1 MKRTVCSVLALIMAI
16 FCLCSCGKTETT
28 EGNSTTAQ
36 QVTEKNSFG
45 QDVVMSAE
53 KCGIHHAEIIIKDYG
68 TIKLELDGDSAPIT
82 VQNFMNLAKSGFYD
96 GKKFHRIMSDFMIQ
110 GGSSDGLGYKGSDP
124 CIKGEFA
131 SNGVNNPIKH
141 VRGTISMARANDY
154 NSGSSQFFIC
164 HQTSASVINLDG
176 DYAAFG
182 HVTEGIEVVD
192 KICDSVPQGYNGA
205 VEEKDMPIIEKITIT
220 D

>member
-1 MKRTVCSVLALIMAI
+1 MKKIICSVLAIAMALL
-16 FCLCSCGKTETT
+16 CLCSCGKKDAPANNNT
-28 EGNSTTAQ
+28 NQ
-36 QVTEKNSFG
+36 QVMGKNSMG
-45 QDVVMSAE
+45 QDVIMSAE
-53 KCGIHHAEIIIKDYG
+53 KCGIHHAEIDIKDYG
-68 TIKLELDGDSAPIT
+68 TIKLELDGDTAPIT
-82 VQNFMNLAKSGFYD
+82 VQNFINLAKSGFYN

-110 GGSSDGLGYKGSDP
+110 GGSSDGLGYEGSDP
-124 CIKGEFA
+124 CIKGEFK
-131 SNGVNNPIKH
+131 SNGVENNIKH
-141 VRGTISMARANDY
+141 ERGTISMARADDY

-164 HQTSASVINLDG
+164 HQNTPSVFNLDG

-205 VEEKDMPIIEKITIT
+205 VEEQNMPIIEKITIT

>member
-1 MKRTVCSVLALIMAI
+1 MKKTVCLILSVFMIL

-28 EGNSTTAQ
+28 SDSGNSQ
-36 QVTEKNSFG
+36 QITEKNSMG
-45 QDVVMSAE
+45 KDVIMTAE
-53 KCGIHHAEIIIKDYG
+53 KCGIHHAEIVIKDYG
-68 TIKLELDGDSAPIT
+68 TIKLELDGDAAPIS

-110 GGSSDGLGYKGSDP
+110 GGSSDGIGYEGSDT

-131 SNGVNNPIKH
+131 SNGVENSIKH
-141 VRGTISMARANDY
+141 ERGTISMARANDY

-164 HQTSASVINLDG
+164 HQTSPSVVNLDG

-182 HVTEGIEVVD
+182 HVTEGMEVVD